1 MHTSQKIYEI
11 RAAREARAKRPYWVA
26 YLVIFWAGFLTVQSS
41 KADNRAEQTCRAF
54 GDIIYIAAVR
64 RDEGWSK
71 FELRALVLNSKGST
85 ARETEV
91 SLELIEIV
99 FERPWLAPEREA
111 NAFIKACIES
121 ATYERTS
128 VF

>member
-1 MHTSQKIYEI
+1 MYTSQKIYEV

-26 YLVIFWAGFLTVQSS
+26 YLVIFWVGVLTALSS
-41 KADNRAEQTCRAF
+41 RADNQVEQTCRAF
-54 GDIIYIAAVR
+54 GDIVYIAAVR

-71 FELRALVLNSKGST
+71 FELRSLVLNSKGSNT
-85 ARETEV
+85 RETEI
-91 SLELIEIV
+91 SLELIETV
-99 FERPWLAPEREA
+99 FERPWANPESEA
-111 NAFIKACIES
+111 NAFIKACIDT